1 MTSLYKSREE
11 RVQDIMMAYLNVE
24 NSRRFS
30 LTHGNQYLPFN
41 DLEKQVMLED
51 KAWAMARLVIDKI
64 MRLPP
69 PIKASD
75 YSSRSFKSYDS

>member
-1 MTSLYKSREE
+1 MPSIYKSRDE
-11 RVQDIMMAYLNVE
+11 RVQDVMLAYLNAE
-24 NSRRFS
+24 SSRRFS
-30 LTHGNQYLPFN
+30 LTHGNRFVPYTEF
-41 DLEKQVMLED
+41 EKQIMLEE

-75 YSSRSFKSYDS
+75 YPTPSF